1 MTSLDRVSFS
11 GFPAAAFSF
20 YEQLAAHNTKAW
32 WAKNRSTYDECI
44 KAPMTA
50 LLAELEGEFGE
61 GKVYRPYR
69 DTRFSKDKAPL
80 KDHQGAVVMI
90 EDAIGYYVQVS
101 ASGLMVGGGL
111 YAPAST
117 QLTRLRAAIASAAG
131 VTLESELARLRRGR
145 WEIDGSPLKTRPK
158 GYAADAPRLDLLRM
172 TRVVALKTYDDPKT
186 LESRKALD
194 AVRRDW
200 RAITPMMEWLADHAG
215 PEGDPGRDEPR

>member
-1 MTSLDRVSFS
+1 MTFA

-32 WAKNRSTYDECI
+32 WEKNRSTYDDCI
-44 KAPMTA
+44 KAPLVA
-50 LLAELEGEFGE
+50 LLEALVPEFGE
-61 GKVYRPYR
+61 FKVYRPYR

-117 QLTRLRAAIASAAG
+117 QLTRLRAAIASANG

-145 WEIDGSPLKTRPK
+145 WEIDGLPLKTRPK
-158 GYAADAPRLDLLRM
+158 GYAVDAPRLDLLRM
-172 TRVVALKTYDDPKT
+172 TRVVALKTYEDPKT
-186 LESRKALD
+186 LESHKALD

-215 PEGDPGRDEPR
+215 PDGDPGRDEPR

>member
-1 MTSLDRVSFS
+1 MAFT
-11 GFPAAAFSF
+11 GFPAEGFAF

-32 WAKNRSTYDECI
+32 WAEHRSTYDEAI

-90 EDAIGYYVQVS
+90 EDAVGYYVQVS
-101 ASGLMVGGGL
+101 AAGLMVGGGL
-111 YAPAST
+111 YAPAPA
-117 QLTRLRAAIASAAG
+117 QLARLRGAIASPAG

-158 GYAADAPRLDLLRM
+158 GYAAEAPRLDLLRM

-194 AVRRDW
+194 VVRRDW
-200 RAITPMMEWLADHAG
+200 RAIAPMMDWLADHAG
-215 PEGDPGRDEPR
+215 PEGDPGREEPR

>member
-1 MTSLDRVSFS
+1 MRFA
-11 GFPAAAFSF
+11 GFPAEGFAF
-20 YEQLAAHNTKAW
+20 YERLAAHNTKAW
-32 WAKNRSTYDECI
+32 WAEHRSTDDDCI

-111 YAPAST
+111 YAPAPT
-117 QLTRLRAAIASAAG
+117 QLARLRAAIASAAG
-131 VTLESELARLRRGR
+131 VTLEAELARLRRGR
-145 WEIDGSPLKTRPK
+145 WEIDGSQLKTRPK

-172 TRVVALKTYDDPKT
+172 TRVVATRTYDDPKT
-186 LESRKALD
+186 LGARKVLEV
-194 AVRRDW
+194 VRKDW

-215 PEGDPGRDEPR
+215 PDGDPGREPPG

>member
-1 MTSLDRVSFS
+1 MTFT
-11 GFPAAAFSF
+11 GFPAAGFAF

-32 WAKNRSTYDECI
+32 WATNRSTYDECI

-69 DTRFSKDKAPL
+69 DTRFSKDKAQL

-90 EDAIGYYVQVS
+90 EDATGYYVQVS

-111 YAPAST
+111 YAPAPS
-117 QLTRLRAAIASAAG
+117 QLARLRAAIASSAG
-131 VTLESELARLRRGR
+131 VTLESALARLRRGH
-145 WEIDGSPLKTRPK
+145 WEIDGAPLKTRPK
-158 GYAADAPRLDLLRM
+158 GYSADAPRLDLLRM
-172 TRVVALKTYDDPKT
+172 TRVVALKTCDDPKT
-186 LESRKALD
+186 LESRKALEV
-194 AVRRDW
+194 VRRDW

-215 PEGDPGRDEPR
+215 PEGDPGHEELR

>member
-1 MTSLDRVSFS
+1 MRFA
-11 GFPAAAFSF
+11 GFPAEGFAF

-90 EDAIGYYVQVS
+90 EDATGYYVQVS

-111 YAPAST
+111 YAPAPS
-117 QLTRLRAAIASAAG
+117 QLARLRAAIASSAG
-131 VTLESELARLRRGR
+131 VTLESALARLRRGH
-145 WEIDGSPLKTRPK
+145 WEIDGAPLKTRPK
-158 GYAADAPRLDLLRM
+158 GYSADAPRLDLLRM

-186 LESRKALD
+186 LESRKALEV
-194 AVRRDW
+194 VRRDW

-215 PEGDPGRDEPR
+215 PEGDPGHEELR

>member
-1 MTSLDRVSFS
+1 MTFT
-11 GFPAAAFSF
+11 GFPAAGFAF

-32 WAKNRSTYDECI
+32 WSQHRSTYDECI
-44 KAPMTA
+44 KAPMDA

-101 ASGLMVGGGL
+101 AAGLMVGGGL
-111 YAPAST
+111 YAPAPA
-117 QLTRLRAAIASAAG
+117 QLARLRAAIASPAG
-131 VTLESELARLRRGR
+131 VTLETELTRLRRAR
-145 WEIDGSPLKTRPK
+145 WEVDGSPLKTRPK
-158 GYAADAPRLDLLRM
+158 GYAADSPRLDLLRM
-172 TRVVALKTYDDPKT
+172 TRVVAVKTYDDPKT
-186 LESRKALD
+186 MESRKTLD
-194 AVRRDW
+194 VVRKDW

-215 PEGDPGRDEPR
+215 PETDPGSDHLP

>member
-1 MTSLDRVSFS
+1 MRFA
-11 GFPAAAFSF
+11 GFPAEGFAF
-20 YEQLAAHNTKAW
+20 YERLAAHNTKAW
-32 WAKNRSTYDECI
+32 WAEHRSTYDDCI

-111 YAPAST
+111 A
-117 QLTRLRAAIASAAG
+117 RLRAAIASAAG
-131 VTLESELARLRRGR
+131 VTLEAELARLRRGR
-145 WEIDGSPLKTRPK
+145 WEIDGSQLKTRPK

-172 TRVVALKTYDDPKT
+172 TRVVATRTYDDPKT
-186 LESRKALD
+186 LGARKVLEV
-194 AVRRDW
+194 VRKDW

-215 PEGDPGRDEPR
+215 PDGDPGREPPG

>member
-1 MTSLDRVSFS
+1 MTFT
-11 GFPAAAFSF
+11 GFPAAGFAF

-32 WAKNRSTYDECI
+32 WAENRLTYDTCV

-50 LLAELEGEFGE
+50 LLAELEAEFGE

-90 EDAIGYYVQVS
+90 EDATGYYVQVS
-101 ASGLMVGGGL
+101 ASGLMIGGGL
-111 YAPAST
+111 YAPAPT
-117 QLTRLRAAIASAAG
+117 QLARLRAAIASAAG
-131 VTLESELARLRRGR
+131 VTLESALARLRRGH
-145 WEIDGSPLKTRPK
+145 WEIDGAPLKTRPK
-158 GYAADAPRLDLLRM
+158 GYSADAPRLDLLRM

-186 LESRKALD
+186 LESRKALEV
-194 AVRRDW
+194 VRRDW

-215 PEGDPGRDEPR
+215 PEGDPGHEELR

>member
-1 MTSLDRVSFS
+1 MRFA
-11 GFPAAAFSF
+11 GFPAEGFAF

-90 EDAIGYYVQVS
+90 EDATGYYVQVS

-111 YAPAST
+111 YAPAAS
-117 QLTRLRAAIASAAG
+117 QLARLRAAIASAAG
-131 VTLESELARLRRGR
+131 VTLESALARLRRGH

-186 LESRKALD
+186 LESRKTLD

-215 PEGDPGRDEPR
+215 PQGDPGQDESR

>member
-1 MTSLDRVSFS
+1 MTFT
-11 GFPAAAFSF
+11 GFPAAGFAF
-20 YEQLAAHNTKAW
+20 YEQLAAHNTQAW
-32 WAKNRSTYDECI
+32 WSQHRSTYDECI
-44 KAPMTA
+44 KAPMDA

-90 EDAIGYYVQVS
+90 EDATGYYVQVS
-101 ASGLMVGGGL
+101 ATGLMVGGGL
-111 YAPAST
+111 YAPAPS
-117 QLTRLRAAIASAAG
+117 QLARLRAAIASAAG
-131 VTLESELARLRRGR
+131 VTLESALARLRRGS
-145 WEIDGSPLKTRPK
+145 WEIDGAPLKTRPK
-158 GYAADAPRLDLLRM
+158 GYSADAPRMDLLRM

-186 LESRKALD
+186 LELRKALD
-194 AVRRDW
+194 VVRRDW